1 MMDPSKWQ
9 KDFKMKTT
17 TARIVTA
24 NAGKYIA
31 QLCKHWSHKFE
42 TKWDSTRGQVDLPGG
57 PVHFIADSE
66 TLTITIETKDEE
78 TSNRMRAVVQTH
90 LDRFA
95 FREVPLAYDWS

>member
-1 MMDPSKWQ
+1 MDPSKWP

-31 QLCKHWSHKFE
+31 QLCKHWSHKFD
-42 TKWDSTRGQVDLPGG
+42 TRWDNMTGRVELPGG
-57 PVHFIADSE
+57 PVHLSADVK
-66 TLTITIETKDEE
+66 TLTITIETKDEV
-78 TSNRMRAVVQTH
+78 TSDRMKDVVQSH

-95 FREVPLAYDWS
+95 FREVPITYTWS